1 MWEEHYWR
9 LLVTSPPGEHGLLLK
24 SQCGIK
30 QPEMFRDRK
39 SLRPSLEAIQ
49 TMHASGSLAESS
61 WVYSGLT
68 HRHASSADHLGR
80 EAGEGMLW
88 PIVLGS
94 IEVSVLLC
102 AQHRL
107 YGKLKWGKV
116 QLHFSSDHLLTLHF
130 SGSWVLNHINHFT
143 QWAGF
148 VFIIPRPS
156 AQDSLLEQGPSEILS
171 LDPPKFYF
179 TSRCFVFIVFRE
191 TIHFGFKDV

>member
-61 WVYSGLT
+61 WVYSSLT

-156 AQDSLLEQGPSEILS
+156 AWAGAIWNSQFRSSQVLFHI
-171 LDPPKFYF
+171 KVFCFY
-179 TSRCFVFIVFRE
+179 CF
-191 TIHFGFKDV
+191 

>member
-9 LLVTSPPGEHGLLLK
+9 LSVTSPPGEHGLLLK

-30 QPEMFRDRK
+30 QPELFRDRK
-39 SLRPSLEAIQ
+39 SLRTSLETIQ
-49 TMHASGSLAESS
+49 TMHTSGSLAESY
-61 WVYSGLT
+61 WVDSGLT
-68 HRHASSADHLGR
+68 HLHGSSTDRRGR
-80 EAGEGMLW
+80 EAGERMLR
-88 PIVLGS
+88 PLVIGS

-102 AQHRL
+102 AQHGL

-116 QLHFSSDHLLTLHF
+116 KVRFSLDHLLTLHF
-130 SGSWVLNHINHFT
+130 SGSWVLNLINRFT

-156 AQDSLLEQGPSEILS
+156 ARDSPLEQEPSEILS